1 MRNYPITNLP
11 IVNQASKETSILIYT
26 KDASPNMPI
35 KVTDETSLERAFQN
49 ISRIS
54 HEVPGYT
61 SPVLYRYSS
70 DAPKMLLM
78 PLYTRFMDTI
88 SDCGCRGQIPGLEP
102 TVKTTTQMA
111 MGQAV
116 EWQRYPCNCSKC
128 KTVPTTPCGRV
139 CIILRIASFRMKDK
153 PEGLA
158 HSQTFFQPM
167 SESMTQ
173 TSDWTFQRPK
183 VKQRKNKDILFTYN
197 NARGRNSE
205 LSFPVMV
212 SDLLCIFQDGRWHI
226 MTRNGGQA
234 AKVFSTTPEYILA
247 EVNDICAQWRLLIKD
262 CKRFLSI
269 TNQEVLNEDVEA
281 EFDQTLLKKLFKT
294 AQIFEFL
301 KTFHRGQFEG
311 IKEIFAMIVDGKN
324 NWESVQQK
332 DTIDQLL
339 SDFERIGDDI
349 EKGLVKESSSL
360 IERTHNILSIDEAFR
375 SRAQNASIQRLSWIT
390 FIFLPLLFV
399 AV

>member
-1 MRNYPITNLP
+1 
-11 IVNQASKETSILIYT
+11 
-26 KDASPNMPI
+26 
-35 KVTDETSLERAFQN
+35 
-49 ISRIS
+49 
-54 HEVPGYT
+54 
-61 SPVLYRYSS
+61 
-70 DAPKMLLM
+70 
-78 PLYTRFMDTI
+78 
-88 SDCGCRGQIPGLEP
+88 
-102 TVKTTTQMA
+102 
-111 MGQAV
+111 
-116 EWQRYPCNCSKC
+116 
-128 KTVPTTPCGRV
+128 
-139 CIILRIASFRMKDK
+139 
-153 PEGLA
+153 
-158 HSQTFFQPM
+158 
-167 SESMTQ
+167 MTQ

-197 NARGRNSE
+197 NARYYPKAKPQSYILLIFGGFRGRNSE

-301 KTFHRGQFEG
+301 KTFHRGQFES
-311 IKEIFAMIVDGKN
+311 IKDIFAMIVDGKN

-360 IERTHNILSIDEAFR
+360 IER
-375 SRAQNASIQRLSWIT
+375 
-390 FIFLPLLFV
+390 
-399 AV
+399 